1 MFTFCD
7 VFPETKKKET
17 KLSRM
22 RIMGW
27 KSSLK
32 FLAAAKVSKAA
43 VNEWDYLNFPIFN

>member
-7 VFPETKKKET
+7 VFPETKKKTET

-43 VNEWDYLNFPIFN
+43 VNE